1 MCEILSDSWMNIRVS
16 QVVPSVFRYIL
27 RMFPCYIGILD
38 VILVC
43 PNLIFVKQNL
53 KSANFYNKRLKK
65 DFNV

>member
-27 RMFPCYIGILD
+27 RMFPCYIIGILD

-43 PNLIFVKQNL
+43 PNLIFVKQN
-53 KSANFYNKRLKK
+53 KK
-65 DFNV
+65 TCQFLQ